1 VRREPINAK
10 EAFCADRLDTV
21 CCLGRPDLA
30 RRKQAVALRD
40 IIAEKTGLGRT
51 WIGVI
56 LLATVTSLPEL
67 ATGVSAVTLAKA
79 PDLAVGDALGSC
91 VFNLMIV
98 TLLDFLQ
105 REESVFTRASQG
117 HILSAGFGVILIGL
131 VGFSLSLQRT
141 WPGLSIGHIGLSTP
155 IILMLYAVAMRTVF
169 RYERRQRAA
178 AVEEAVEQYG
188 HVAFRRAVVG
198 YSASALVVAATG
210 TLLPFIGERLAAVMG
225 WQQTFVGT
233 LFLAF
238 ATSVP
243 EAVVTIAA
251 VRLGALDLAVSN
263 LLGSNLFD
271 IAIIAIDD
279 VCFLPGHCWRTSRH
293 ACRVES
299 FRADDDGG
307 HHRGAAV
314 STSHPAVSRRR
325 MVESAPLLA
334 LSAEHLCPLSVQGV
348 IT

>member
-1 VRREPINAK
+1 MLVVWGQFALSVVVIWLAGS
-10 EAFCADRLDTV
+10 RLSRYGDV
-21 CCLGRPDLA
+21 
-30 RRKQAVALRD
+30 
-40 IIAEKTGLGRT
+40 IAEKSGLGRT
-51 WIGVI
+51 WTGVI

-67 ATGVSAVTLAKA
+67 ATGVSAVTLANA

-131 VGFSLSLQRT
+131 VGFSLSLQRA
-141 WPGLSIGHIGLSTP
+141 WPHLSIGHVGLSTP
-155 IILMLYAVAMRTVF
+155 LVLLLYAVAMRTVF

-188 HVAFRRAVVG
+188 HITFRRAVAG
-198 YSASALVVAATG
+198 YSVSALVVVATG
-210 TLLPFIGERLAAVMG
+210 TLLPFIGEHLAAVMG

-233 LFLAF
+233 LFIAL

-279 VCFLPGHCWRTSRH
+279 ICF
-293 ACRVES
+293 V
-299 FRADDDGG
+299 
-307 HHRGAAV
+307 RG
-314 STSHPAVSRRR
+314 
-325 MVESAPLLA
+325 PLLA
-334 LSAEHLCPLSVQGV
+334 HVSPMHTVSSLSALMMTGV
-348 IT
+348 TIVGLLYRPPTRLFRAVGWSSLLLLLLYLLNTYVLYLHAG

>member
-1 VRREPINAK
+1 MLIVWVQFA
-10 EAFCADRLDTV
+10 V
-21 CCLGRPDLA
+21 S
-30 RRKQAVALRD
+30 VALIWLAGSRLSRYGD
-40 IIAEKTGLGRT
+40 VIAEKTGLGRT

-131 VGFSLSLQRT
+131 VGFSLSLQRA
-141 WPGLSIGHIGLSTP
+141 WPHLSIGHIGVSTP
-155 IILMLYAVAMRTVF
+155 LILLLYAVAMRTVF

-178 AVEEAVEQYG
+178 ALEEAVEQYG
-188 HVAFRRAVVG
+188 HVTFRRAVVG
-198 YSASALVVAATG
+198 YAASALVVAATG
-210 TLLPFIGERLAAVMG
+210 TFLPFIGEHLAAVMG

-233 LFLAF
+233 LFIAF

-271 IAIIAIDD
+271 IAIVAIDD
-279 VCFLPGHCWRTSRH
+279 LCFVPGALLAHVSPMHTVSSLSALMMTGITIVGLLYRPPTRL
-293 ACRVES
+293 
-299 FRADDDGG
+299 FRAVGWSSLLLFLLYLLNTYVLYLY
-307 HHRGAAV
+307 RG
-314 STSHPAVSRRR
+314 
-325 MVESAPLLA
+325 
-334 LSAEHLCPLSVQGV
+334 
-348 IT
+348 

>member
-1 VRREPINAK
+1 MLIVWIQFA
-10 EAFCADRLDTV
+10 ASVVLIWLAGSRLSRY
-21 CCLGRPDLA
+21 G
-30 RRKQAVALRD
+30 D

-131 VGFSLSLQRT
+131 VGFSLSLQQA
-141 WPGLSIGHIGLSTP
+141 WPQVSIGHIGPSTP
-155 IILMLYAVAMRTVF
+155 IILLLYAVAMRTVF

-188 HVAFRRAVVG
+188 HITFRRAVVG

-210 TLLPFIGERLAAVMG
+210 TLLPFVGERLAAVMG

-279 VCFLPGHCWRTSRH
+279 FCFLPG
-293 ACRVES
+293 
-299 FRADDDGG
+299 
-307 HHRGAAV
+307 
-314 STSHPAVSRRR
+314 
-325 MVESAPLLA
+325 PLLA
-334 LSAEHLCPLSVQGV
+334 HVSPMHVVSSLSALMMTGV
-348 IT
+348 TIVGLLYRPPTRLFRAVGWSSLLLFLLYLLNTYVLYLYRG